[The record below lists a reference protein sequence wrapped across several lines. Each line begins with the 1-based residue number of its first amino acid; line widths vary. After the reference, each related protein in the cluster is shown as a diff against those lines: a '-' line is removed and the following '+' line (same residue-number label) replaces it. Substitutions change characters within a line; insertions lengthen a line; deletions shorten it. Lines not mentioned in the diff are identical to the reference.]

1 MLINYNNAYATY
13 ARICHN
19 HNILVCSKIYILLI
33 LNKIKTERNALLGRN
48 TDTVNEPVL
57 DTLYNL
63 LLHYKLL
70 LSKLTDLNQLVAD
83 LIKPERA
90 VETRFLL

>member
-1 MLINYNNAYATY
+1 M
-13 ARICHN
+13 
-19 HNILVCSKIYILLI
+19 
-33 LNKIKTERNALLGRN
+33 LNKQLTVDVFFIGRN
-48 TDTVNEPVL
+48 TDTANEPVL

-90 VETRFLL
+90 VETQFLL

>member
-1 MLINYNNAYATY
+1 MD
-13 ARICHN
+13 
-19 HNILVCSKIYILLI
+19 
-33 LNKIKTERNALLGRN
+33 KIKITPIVEVKYAGRS

>member
-1 MLINYNNAYATY
+1 MKVFVSIS
-13 ARICHN
+13 
-19 HNILVCSKIYILLI
+19 ILYTNKKIPRKRDTFI
-33 LNKIKTERNALLGRN
+33 GRN
-48 TDTVNEPVL
+48 TDTANEPVL

-90 VETRFLL
+90 VETQFLL